1 MHEIKNLNYI
11 RRIFMKKIN
20 ILIFWLMICVNLVLV
35 AAYILYTREGF
46 MKDDYLHILLA
57 SHALSIIVYV
67 ISYFKI
73 LDTVAFRYILMG
85 FTGLIYA
92 VLVFFT
98 GLNIGYV
105 AIMAIGVV
113 YILYFD
119 YKTIQIL
126 VYCIILPINLVCI
139 GINLFTGKMNDGTP
153 YYIPASTMQFISTT
167 LFSLF
172 LVYSIKYVTKQNDIK
187 INQLNE
193 ANNKTNDLIKSM
205 KNTAII
211 VQKNTKLGTEF
222 VEDIDKANDISME
235 IFNKI
240 FVHLLKLV
248 EHCGRDIILLF
259 SLIKHRVDVI
269 G

>member
-139 GINLFTGKMNDGTP
+139 GINLFTGK
-153 YYIPASTMQFISTT
+153 
-167 LFSLF
+167 
-172 LVYSIKYVTKQNDIK
+172 
-187 INQLNE
+187 
-193 ANNKTNDLIKSM
+193 
-205 KNTAII
+205 
-211 VQKNTKLGTEF
+211 
-222 VEDIDKANDISME
+222 
-235 IFNKI
+235 
-240 FVHLLKLV
+240 
-248 EHCGRDIILLF
+248 
-259 SLIKHRVDVI
+259 
-269 G
+269 